1 MVTSDNK
8 VRNVG
13 ILVVDM
19 LEQNILD
26 HLVFTNYLM
35 YKLKSVFVWFSK
47 SLKEYVLS
55 WTIMNGLNV
64 IGVSH
69 ILKALYKW

>member
-8 VRNVG
+8 LRNVG

-35 YKLKSVFVWFSK
+35 YKLKSVFVWFSE

-55 WTIMNGLNV
+55 
-64 IGVSH
+64 
-69 ILKALYKW
+69 

>member
-8 VRNVG
+8 LRNVD

-55 WTIMNGLNV
+55 WTIMNDLNV
-64 IGVSH
+64 IVTH
-69 ILKALYKW
+69 ILNAIYKW

>member
-1 MVTSDNK
+1 MVTLDNK
-8 VRNVG
+8 LRNVG

-35 YKLKSVFVWFSK
+35 YLKSVFVWFSK

-69 ILKALYKW
+69 IFKAIYKW